1 MNTHFVRKIMIDSRF
16 RKSGTPSDF
25 TFELNRAITLPS
37 KCAGFIT
44 DIELMHSWYNVDDH
58 NKFFYFAEYYHF
70 HDEQLGPVLNAR
82 VHKIELDEKNYDAQ
96 TLAQDLQTRINN
108 ELVNGQQTVTVT
120 YDANSGKITFG
131 RQSIPGSW
139 ANIQGNWKEHKETGG
154 EHEEE
159 RPTSFLRRLRRLSS
173 LKN

>member
-58 NKFFYFAEYYHF
+58 NKFFYFVEYYNF
-70 HDEQLGPVLNAR
+70 HDEQEGPVLYAR
-82 VHKIELDEKNYDAQ
+82 VHRIELDEKNYDAQ

-120 YDANSGKITFG
+120 YDANSGKLRLVGNRSLDRG
-131 RQSIPGSW
+131 RIF
-139 ANIQGNWKEHKETGG
+139 KETG
-154 EHEEE
+154 
-159 RPTSFLRRLRRLSS
+159 R
-173 LKN
+173 NI